1 MEYLRRYCNL
11 AGLHPWAYALSF
23 PHFSR
28 LHHFVWNINH
38 PGGSYTPQCLL
49 VFEQEN
55 PISFD
60 EDEDLTTDEDAPM
73 SDEDESISDED
84 LPVSD
89 QDGLVWHEDYQSELE
104 LIAKALYRRCPSLE
118 YMVLRP
124 HIEDEAYT
132 YRRRDYNGEIYFEHS
147 EVDSRL
153 MWERNPPKA
162 WDYYKDISKY
172 RLL

>member
-1 MEYLRRYCNL
+1 
-11 AGLHPWAYALSF
+11 
-23 PHFSR
+23 
-28 LHHFVWNINH
+28 
-38 PGGSYTPQCLL
+38 
-49 VFEQEN
+49 
-55 PISFD
+55 
-60 EDEDLTTDEDAPM
+60 M

-84 LPVSD
+84 RPVSD
-89 QDGLVWHEDYQSELE
+89 QDSLLWDEDYQSESE

-153 MWERNPPKA
+153 MWERNPPKG
-162 WDYYKDISKY
+162 WDYYKERSTFWFI
-172 RLL
+172 